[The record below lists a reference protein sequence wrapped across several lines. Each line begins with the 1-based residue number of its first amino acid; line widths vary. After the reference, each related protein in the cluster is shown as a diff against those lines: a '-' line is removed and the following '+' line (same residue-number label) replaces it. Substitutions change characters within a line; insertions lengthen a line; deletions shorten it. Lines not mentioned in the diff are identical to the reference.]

1 MIFKI
6 FFIIYFFSTFVIAK
20 DYYFSN
26 ISKDLMINLGKE
38 VYFSK
43 SSDSCAKC
51 HGDITKSFS
60 KDKGLENSA
69 NLKDQKTWIDIKALG
84 GEKQKNKNPENF
96 NKQFDNIIIELI
108 INGAHDWNR
117 EFYKKAKTEFG
128 FNWNRIEGKE
138 QYDSQMKGIKIGVVK
153 NVLKKIDR
161 MLKKE
166 GLKIQRKDLESIA
179 GVSVYSF
186 VKNQFK

>member
-69 NLKDQKTWIDIKALG
+69 NLKDPKTWIAFKALG
-84 GEKQKNKNPENF
+84 AF
-96 NKQFDNIIIELI
+96 LI
-108 INGAHDWNR
+108 PNLLA
-117 EFYKKAKTEFG
+117 AFG
-128 FNWNRIEGKE
+128 SSPADE
-138 QYDSQMKGIKIGVVK
+138 S
-153 NVLKKIDR
+153 
-161 MLKKE
+161 
-166 GLKIQRKDLESIA
+166 KD
-179 GVSVYSF
+179 
-186 VKNQFK
+186 